1 MNKHYKEIAEVVIP
15 AHDGE
20 ESLTT
25 LHIFDVTDE
34 QANELYDIGY
44 PTERSE
50 WNALAVADAIRE
62 DLMAFDDYG
71 VMPGAPFHRYGVRF
85 EAPHT
90 VLLWD
95 TLSYNV

>member
-20 ESLTT
+20 ERLTT
-25 LHIFDVTDE
+25 LHVFDISDE
-34 QANELYDIGY
+34 KADELCSICYEKDARNGDVI
-44 PTERSE
+44 
-50 WNALAVADAIRE
+50 AMHDAIRF
-62 DLMAFDDYG
+62 DLMALDDYG
-71 VMPGAPFHRYGVRF
+71 VMPGAPFHRYDVRF
-85 EAPHT
+85 EMPHT